1 MWRRTKKISFPPC
14 HTDHHGEIIVL
25 WLSLWEN
32 HLSTIYAL
40 FSFFL
45 IDVFQ
50 HAICVW
56 GECVSAEFLSHTHAH
71 LHLHILTFIVLFAL
85 RKCYRLP
92 PIEQANPDGK
102 VLPRLIDWERFAPP
116 PHTELFWI
124 TLSYRFVITPCYYY
138 YYYVVRV
145 SRCYYFSRSWA
156 VCLSSIL
163 VRAENGRVVSLA
175 GFSLSRICGAR
186 ISKRF
191 GFPDFNCLV
200 VTIVYCLSF
209 IYLSIVIFR
218 LPCFVLFV
226 SHSLQQP
233 PISSTY
239 THYIHEGWTPAPNH
253 THTYPPHES
262 CYSWPVLPG

>member
-1 MWRRTKKISFPPC
+1 MRKPPLYHIRTVLFFSYWRLPARDMCLRRVCFGWIS
-14 HTDHHGEIIVL
+14 
-25 WLSLWEN
+25 
-32 HLSTIYAL
+32 
-40 FSFFL
+40 
-45 IDVFQ
+45 
-50 HAICVW
+50 
-56 GECVSAEFLSHTHAH
+56 LSHTRTPTPSYTD
-71 LHLHILTFIVLFAL
+71 I
-85 RKCYRLP
+85 YRVVCV
-92 PIEQANPDGK
+92 AK
-102 VLPRLIDWERFAPP
+102 VLPLASYRTSEPRRKGVTPVDWLRTIRSPP